1 MAGERVDNDTGIW
14 SLIAV
19 AAFGTVLC
27 MWTTGLTFD
36 WTSAVVPGLA
46 CLGLSGLAFFYH
58 HGRPDARI
66 AATLTGMAQ
75 LIAFSM
81 VGATLSYAVAS
92 TGGPLWDDTLSRW
105 DQAIGLDWRA
115 YLAFVDARP
124 ALGVVY
130 TVAYR
135 SIELQI
141 IVIVTVLGFG
151 GAAWRLRAFVLA
163 FVLAG
168 ITVILISS
176 AMPAMA
182 MYVYLG
188 LRPRDFSHLAPA
200 AAYVHVADFSG
211 LRDGT
216 LRVISLARAEGI
228 ITFPSFHAALGV
240 IFALALWPVRLL
252 RWPGLALN
260 LMMIAATPID
270 GGHYGVDL
278 IAGGAVGM
286 LAFCMARVVNRRS
299 LVKTEPLIPAPSK
312 APASESDRF
321 SPA

>member
-1 MAGERVDNDTGIW
+1 MSGKLVDTAIW

-19 AAFGTVLC
+19 AASGTAVW
-27 MWTTGLTFD
+27 MSAAGLTFD
-36 WTSAVVPGLA
+36 WTSAALPVLA
-46 CLGLSGLAFFYH
+46 CLGLSALASFYCH
-58 HGRPDARI
+58 RRPDARI
-66 AATLTGMAQ
+66 AVTLTGMAQ

-92 TGGPLWDDTLSRW
+92 IGRPLWDDTLYRW

-124 ALGVVY
+124 ALGLVY

-135 SIELQI
+135 SIEIQI
-141 IVIVTVLGFG
+141 IVTVTVLGFG
-151 GAAWRLRAFVLA
+151 GAARRLRAFVLA
-163 FVLAG
+163 FILAG

-182 MYVYLG
+182 MYVHLG

-200 AAYVHVADFSG
+200 AAYVHVADLSG

-260 LMMIAATPID
+260 LTMIAATPID
-270 GGHYGVDL
+270 GGHYFVDL
-278 IAGGAVGM
+278 IAGGALGV
-286 LAFCMARVVNRRS
+286 LAFGVARAISRRS
-299 LVKTEPLIPAPSK
+299 IVEIRPLIPGAIEG
-312 APASESDRF
+312 ARVGV
-321 SPA
+321 